1 MNEKYKAKLAK
12 LKEQTEK
19 YAPVIIPVALGAG
32 GAIGWYL
39 AGRYK
44 QQLIELRLIDEDA
57 WPTVAVHPDLMGQ
70 VMEGAILKVRKTRGT
85 QSGLSGNF
93 VQMTIRD
100 EFSDEQN
107 ETFDEVQSKS
117 PVR

>member
-1 MNEKYKAKLAK
+1 
-12 LKEQTEK
+12 
-19 YAPVIIPVALGAG
+19 
-32 GAIGWYL
+32 
-39 AGRYK
+39 
-44 QQLIELRLIDEDA
+44 
-57 WPTVAVHPDLMGQ
+57 MGQ